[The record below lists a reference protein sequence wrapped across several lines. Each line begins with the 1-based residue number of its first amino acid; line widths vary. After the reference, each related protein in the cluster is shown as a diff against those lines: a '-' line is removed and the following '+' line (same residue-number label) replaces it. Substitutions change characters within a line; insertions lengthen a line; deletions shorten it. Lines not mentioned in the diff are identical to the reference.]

1 MAHRPNAAPV
11 VPTRRA
17 AGSRGFAVQAV
28 SITNSHDARLQ
39 LGLLHVQAELDAVGK
54 DNATLRQ
61 ENAMLKAK
69 VNTQPSTSTR
79 NNARVLFSGP
89 LTIKSKKELQSIA
102 NRWMYFESP
111 WLSQSVFGSPR
122 PDPFDI
128 LSVKERYEDEAA
140 LLTYLTE
147 LVYQNVPPKF
157 HNLIENFESFGSD
170 FVKQVK
176 NQRSVTMFKL
186 HSNASLIF
194 SSEECCRLYLT
205 EDEETGDLVFNPLLV
220 PIIYARDDVGID
232 GIFQNEVLFLIRIC
246 TLYGPTAIRDGKI
259 AQHSLGAKW
268 RTKSVTAGFIAWTCI
283 AAIHLLSHD
292 SPFEEYGKKTGIN
305 YGDTFNEYKQRIE
318 VHQDSALFRSIF
330 AKWNQRLKLGAEDT
344 SGASIEGADSD
355 ANRRRRVNARAASID
370 AALASNALDHSSLR
384 ISSNDRQAMPSTSFG
399 TPAPE
404 SSPENVLSLG
414 SASRIHRG
422 ASPVAPAIIN
432 QPISTNNSTSARLN
446 STSLSGRS
454 SLSGQ
459 QDFRFSVPVPTPIA
473 GSIISLNQGTDD
485 DQDDEFNEELNFI
498 IVSISDDPPPPVHTS
513 SHGTPEPLQSIDE
526 IEPTRATPS
535 ETAHASEPDV
545 PTDVNTDSEANGPV
559 LVTMAL
565 NEFTLS
571 DDIPPRRNN
580 GRSKGAQRGSTK
592 SIARATKAKEGVAL
606 RRSSR
611 K

>member
-11 VPTRRA
+11 VPTRGA

-39 LGLLHVQAELDAVGK
+39 SGLLHVQAELDAVGK

-194 SSEECCRLYLT
+194 SRYPNITADLWSSAESRGDSEECCRLYLT

-232 GIFQNEVLFLIRIC
+232 GIFQNEVLFSIRIC

-414 SASRIHRG
+414 S
-422 ASPVAPAIIN
+422 
-432 QPISTNNSTSARLN
+432 
-446 STSLSGRS
+446 
-454 SLSGQ
+454 
-459 QDFRFSVPVPTPIA
+459 
-473 GSIISLNQGTDD
+473 IISLNQGTDD
-485 DQDDEFNEELNFI
+485 DQDDEFNEELNSI

-606 RRSSR
+606 CHSSR